1 MESQIEIQ
9 GYVGNSRWHF
19 RHFKEREFLIGYFYR
34 GQMEKNN
41 IVTLYPY
48 ATLTNDA
55 YFTDDGRAIPKKVYR
70 ALVEALEN

>member
-1 MESQIEIQ
+1 MKQ
-9 GYVGNSRWHF
+9 GYIGNSKWHF

-34 GQMEKNN
+34 GQMEKGN
-41 IVTLYPY
+41 IVTLYPH

-70 ALVEALEN
+70 ALVEASENLKRDR